1 VGEVVVKVGRGASA
15 DAVLARA
22 AELDVAL
29 GPLHPGTADAE
40 LASYL
45 SGHVDDAVADGVI
58 ERLRRCDGVEGAYVK
73 PAGAPP

>member
-1 VGEVVVKVGRGASA
+1 MGEVVVKLGPEATA
-15 DAVLARA
+15 DAVLTRA

-29 GPLHPGTADAE
+29 GPLHPGTEDAE

-45 SGHVDDAVADGVI
+45 TGHVDDAVADGVI
-58 ERLRRCDGVEGAYVK
+58 ERLLRCDGVEGAYVK

>member
-1 VGEVVVKVGRGASA
+1 VGEVVVKLGRGATA
-15 DAVLARA
+15 DVVMARA

-29 GPLHPGTADAE
+29 GPLHPGAADAE

-45 SGHVDDAVADGVI
+45 TGQVDDAAADGVI
-58 ERLRRCDGVEGAYVK
+58 QRLLRCDGVEGAYVK